1 MQEEWRP
8 VVGYE
13 GIYEVSNLG
22 RVKRILCGRGTKGGI
37 LSQGVRKCLYGTG
50 TTRYNH
56 VVLSYM
62 GKTETKTVHRLV
74 AEAFIPNPDGKRTV
88 NHKDGDGENN
98 IVSNLEWATQS
109 EQELHKWHILGH
121 KIMSDKF
128 GYKSTRVRCVDT
140 GEVFDSI
147 RLACL
152 AKNVDRGC
160 LGRCLSGKQSS
171 TKGLHWERA

>member
-22 RVKRILCGRGTKGGI
+22 RVKRILCCQGTKSGI
-37 LSQGVRKCLYGTG
+37 LSQGVRVHRYSTG
-50 TTRYNH
+50 IARYNH
-56 VVLSYM
+56 VVLSYK
-62 GKTETKTVHRLV
+62 GNTETKSVHRLV
-74 AEAFIPNPDGKRTV
+74 AEAFIPNPEGKRTV
-88 NHKDGDGENN
+88 NHKDGNGENN
-98 IVSNLEWATQS
+98 VVSNLEWATQR

-121 KIMSDKF
+121 KIKSDKF
-128 GYKSTRVRCVDT
+128 GYKPTRVRCTDT

-147 RLACL
+147 RLACI
-152 AKNVDRGC
+152 AKNVDRNC
-160 LGRCLSGKQSS
+160 LGKCLSGKQNA